1 MKWCFGQI
9 PRRQFGFSLMKMI
22 VDACYSASVDAP
34 NLHSLNFEFC
44 HSMSFSYTTIQNLKH
59 LKMVPLSQTSKY
71 NKLIYHWSLWAKP
84 SSLFQ
89 PVFFACSALFIHIA
103 LRIFPHLRE
112 ICYEMLGLGKADIQ
126 RELVELNLLNETCCV
141 QVCICLNTL
150 NKPTYHN
157 KKAIYQSNQ
166 T

>member
-34 NLHSLNFEFC
+34 NLHSLNFELCTVRHFRAQEFKTWN
-44 HSMSFSYTTIQNLKH
+44 SWRWFPSLKH
-59 LKMVPLSQTSKY
+59 QNITNWFIIGHSGQ
-71 NKLIYHWSLWAKP
+71 SL
-84 SSLFQ
+84 
-89 PVFFACSALFIHIA
+89 PVFFNQFFFACSALFIHIA
-103 LRIFPHLRE
+103 LRIFPHLQE